1 MALCQCLH
9 EFWSTYGESEE
20 VALVQ
25 SVGTERKEVTY
36 VELHQWQKEMRMA
49 LNGGKEW
56 LVVGIN
62 LTPFSIEETT
72 TMLLVAQ
79 EKEWSY
85 VTIDVELP
93 VTRQLSVLQSVGARR
108 LVTTAESPLAK
119 YLGKSVEW
127 RTVELMS
134 SSFGSVQVTDF
145 PDNYFQDSKLE
156 CTRRRREGE
165 SFVAPLYV
173 LFTSGTIG
181 EPRGVMGTRIGAW
194 TRLEWMWTTYPFDI
208 KSERVL
214 RATKLSFV
222 DSVWEI
228 LGAFL
233 KRVPLIHLQTP
244 RYPEAEWRNMK
255 SVVLD
260 NSVLFLEVIRS
271 EKATRFTA
279 VPSVLEVLLLQT
291 TEKNRKSAL
300 SGLRYVLSSGESLQ
314 LHVLQQLTTHLPDV
328 TILNLYG
335 STEVSGDITCM
346 ELKAPFSAAQ
356 IAQWQQYGISIAN
369 LDRYGV
375 VGDTSLLLLPDDV
388 DSSTDDSAIIWP
400 KRGTSESNS
409 STEDCTRGILYV
421 SGPLLT
427 FGYIGDTREDVFVDS
442 DKLLGGTKQATRWF
456 CTGDICSVMQGNLYY
471 CGRKDNAVKIHGQRV
486 YLEAVERA
494 VAAALKETAESTQ
507 FGGNHQIIALT
518 ATKKVHKYALF
529 QQRIVAFI
537 VCDDTAVTRYTQ
549 IKTLNAWITDHYGTS
564 HTPHDVLLLPSST
577 VPRLSH
583 GKIDRRALEIFLD
596 ESDSKN
602 LLRTSNK
609 GEKGSTEMLLAQ
621 LLEEILGISLSECI
635 SEDIR
640 ARTFADLGG
649 NSLLATLFLHELRQ
663 SFGALCIAG
672 QDLLDMT
679 IEEVLWIVDAGSK
692 STKYRLQ
699 EPTTEV
705 LQRSVKAITRTT
717 EEPSDGTK
725 RRKKNHHAHV
735 STDKKADA
743 GRDDRSQ
750 QGKLSF
756 VSRYNQSSVGV
767 NGIYL
772 PTSYVSPEL
781 PAKSTVPVPS
791 LRSWGL
797 RSAWRVD
804 LSKCIDASPLVVQRR
819 DHTGAVFSTWAIVGS
834 HSGQLV
840 CVDALAAGQEIWR
853 VSLDDRI
860 EASAALSLKHEIVYI
875 GTYRGTLFALDLQ
888 TGETR
893 WKFQAKGT
901 IKASVIVM
909 EQQELVVFGAY
920 DNNFYGLDVLAGQ
933 LQWILDLQGSSFST
947 PLYCNWSKQLFVAST
962 NGNVVAIKSASS
974 GDFSSIKEH
983 WRLQLPDPVF
993 AGLNADFELNLLLVG
1008 CADGKLYGVN
1018 MVSGRI
1024 QWQLATEKPIFSSP
1038 CVYKPES
1045 VVFGSHDGMLRKVNS
1060 RTGELVWATN
1070 LNGAVFASPTVV
1082 RLVADG
1088 TSEEDGDVVCCVT
1101 TTTGQLCFCD
1111 ERTGS
1116 ILYQTGDSSGKERS
1130 DANSTENNGDLGPLF
1145 GSPVV
1150 VDNFCLFGTRTNYFY
1165 GFEIVSTTP

>member
-9 EFWSTYGESEE
+9 EFWSTYGENEE

-36 VELHQWQKEMRMA
+36 VELHQWQKELRKA
-49 LNGGKEW
+49 LNSGKEW

-85 VTIDVELP
+85 VPIDVELP

-108 LVTTAESPLAK
+108 LVTTAGSPLAK
-119 YLGKSVEW
+119 YL
-127 RTVELMS
+127 
-134 SSFGSVQVTDF
+134 
-145 PDNYFQDSKLE
+145 
-156 CTRRRREGE
+156 
-165 SFVAPLYV
+165 
-173 LFTSGTIG
+173 
-181 EPRGVMGTRIGAW
+181 
-194 TRLEWMWTTYPFDI
+194 
-208 KSERVL
+208 
-214 RATKLSFV
+214 

-260 NSVLFLEVIRS
+260 NSALFLEVIRS

-291 TEKNRKSAL
+291 TEKDRKSAL

-314 LHVLQQLTTHLPDV
+314 LHVLQQLTTRLPDV

-375 VGDTSLLLLPDDV
+375 VG
-388 DSSTDDSAIIWP
+388 
-400 KRGTSESNS
+400 
-409 STEDCTRGILYV
+409 
-421 SGPLLT
+421 
-427 FGYIGDTREDVFVDS
+427 
-442 DKLLGGTKQATRWF
+442 
-456 CTGDICSVMQGNLYY
+456 
-471 CGRKDNAVKIHGQRV
+471 
-486 YLEAVERA
+486 
-494 VAAALKETAESTQ
+494 
-507 FGGNHQIIALT
+507 
-518 ATKKVHKYALF
+518 
-529 QQRIVAFI
+529 
-537 VCDDTAVTRYTQ
+537 
-549 IKTLNAWITDHYGTS
+549 
-564 HTPHDVLLLPSST
+564 
-577 VPRLSH
+577 
-583 GKIDRRALEIFLD
+583 
-596 ESDSKN
+596 
-602 LLRTSNK
+602 
-609 GEKGSTEMLLAQ
+609 
-621 LLEEILGISLSECI
+621 
-635 SEDIR
+635 
-640 ARTFADLGG
+640 
-649 NSLLATLFLHELRQ
+649 
-663 SFGALCIAG
+663 

-705 LQRSVKAITRTT
+705 LQRSIKAITRTT

-781 PAKSTVPVPS
+781 SAKLTVPVPS
-791 LRSWGL
+791 LRSWEL

-860 EASAALSLKHEIVYI
+860 EASAALSLKHEIVYV

-1018 MVSGRI
+1018 MASGRI

-1038 CVYKPES
+1038 CVYKPGS
-1045 VVFGSHDGMLRKVNS
+1045 VVFGSHDRMLRKVNS

-1082 RLVADG
+1082 PLVADG
-1088 TSEEDGDVVCCVT
+1088 TSEEDGDVVCCVA

-1130 DANSTENNGDLGPLF
+1130 DANSTVNNGDLGPLF

>member
-36 VELHQWQKEMRMA
+36 VELHQWQKEMRKA

-119 YLGKSVEW
+119 YL
-127 RTVELMS
+127 
-134 SSFGSVQVTDF
+134 VTDF

-194 TRLEWMWTTYPFDI
+194 TRLEWI
-208 KSERVL
+208 
-214 RATKLSFV
+214 LSV
-222 DSVWEI
+222 GDS
-228 LGAFL
+228 
-233 KRVPLIHLQTP
+233 
-244 RYPEAEWRNMK
+244 

-442 DKLLGGTKQATRWF
+442 DKLLG
-456 CTGDICSVMQGNLYY
+456 
-471 CGRKDNAVKIHGQRV
+471 DNAVKIHGQRV

>member
-36 VELHQWQKEMRMA
+36 VELHQWQKEMRKA

-194 TRLEWMWTTYPFDI
+194 TRL
-208 KSERVL
+208 SVG
-214 RATKLSFV
+214 
-222 DSVWEI
+222 DS
-228 LGAFL
+228 
-233 KRVPLIHLQTP
+233 
-244 RYPEAEWRNMK
+244 

-375 VGDTSLLLLPDDV
+375 
-388 DSSTDDSAIIWP
+388 
-400 KRGTSESNS
+400 
-409 STEDCTRGILYV
+409 
-421 SGPLLT
+421 
-427 FGYIGDTREDVFVDS
+427 
-442 DKLLGGTKQATRWF
+442 
-456 CTGDICSVMQGNLYY
+456 
-471 CGRKDNAVKIHGQRV
+471 
-486 YLEAVERA
+486 
-494 VAAALKETAESTQ
+494 
-507 FGGNHQIIALT
+507 
-518 ATKKVHKYALF
+518 
-529 QQRIVAFI
+529 
-537 VCDDTAVTRYTQ
+537 
-549 IKTLNAWITDHYGTS
+549 
-564 HTPHDVLLLPSST
+564 
-577 VPRLSH
+577 
-583 GKIDRRALEIFLD
+583 
-596 ESDSKN
+596 
-602 LLRTSNK
+602 
-609 GEKGSTEMLLAQ
+609 
-621 LLEEILGISLSECI
+621 
-635 SEDIR
+635 
-640 ARTFADLGG
+640 
-649 NSLLATLFLHELRQ
+649 LRQ

>member
-36 VELHQWQKEMRMA
+36 VELHQWQKEMRKA

-119 YLGKSVEW
+119 YL
-127 RTVELMS
+127 
-134 SSFGSVQVTDF
+134 VTDF

-375 VGDTSLLLLPDDV
+375 
-388 DSSTDDSAIIWP
+388 
-400 KRGTSESNS
+400 
-409 STEDCTRGILYV
+409 
-421 SGPLLT
+421 
-427 FGYIGDTREDVFVDS
+427 
-442 DKLLGGTKQATRWF
+442 
-456 CTGDICSVMQGNLYY
+456 
-471 CGRKDNAVKIHGQRV
+471 
-486 YLEAVERA
+486 
-494 VAAALKETAESTQ
+494 
-507 FGGNHQIIALT
+507 
-518 ATKKVHKYALF
+518 
-529 QQRIVAFI
+529 
-537 VCDDTAVTRYTQ
+537 
-549 IKTLNAWITDHYGTS
+549 
-564 HTPHDVLLLPSST
+564 
-577 VPRLSH
+577 
-583 GKIDRRALEIFLD
+583 
-596 ESDSKN
+596 
-602 LLRTSNK
+602 
-609 GEKGSTEMLLAQ
+609 

>member
-194 TRLEWMWTTYPFDI
+194 TRL
-208 KSERVL
+208 SVG
-214 RATKLSFV
+214 
-222 DSVWEI
+222 DS
-228 LGAFL
+228 
-233 KRVPLIHLQTP
+233 
-244 RYPEAEWRNMK
+244 

-335 STEVSGDITCM
+335 STEVSGDIT
-346 ELKAPFSAAQ
+346 
-356 IAQWQQYGISIAN
+356 W
-369 LDRYGV
+369 
-375 VGDTSLLLLPDDV
+375 
-388 DSSTDDSAIIWP
+388 
-400 KRGTSESNS
+400 
-409 STEDCTRGILYV
+409 
-421 SGPLLT
+421 
-427 FGYIGDTREDVFVDS
+427 
-442 DKLLGGTKQATRWF
+442 
-456 CTGDICSVMQGNLYY
+456 
-471 CGRKDNAVKIHGQRV
+471 
-486 YLEAVERA
+486 
-494 VAAALKETAESTQ
+494 
-507 FGGNHQIIALT
+507 
-518 ATKKVHKYALF
+518 
-529 QQRIVAFI
+529 
-537 VCDDTAVTRYTQ
+537 
-549 IKTLNAWITDHYGTS
+549 
-564 HTPHDVLLLPSST
+564 
-577 VPRLSH
+577 
-583 GKIDRRALEIFLD
+583 
-596 ESDSKN
+596 
-602 LLRTSNK
+602 
-609 GEKGSTEMLLAQ
+609 
-621 LLEEILGISLSECI
+621 
-635 SEDIR
+635 
-640 ARTFADLGG
+640 
-649 NSLLATLFLHELRQ
+649 
-663 SFGALCIAG
+663 

>member
-36 VELHQWQKEMRMA
+36 VELHQWQKEMRKA

-119 YLGKSVEW
+119 YL
-127 RTVELMS
+127 
-134 SSFGSVQVTDF
+134 VTDF

-194 TRLEWMWTTYPFDI
+194 TRL
-208 KSERVL
+208 SVG
-214 RATKLSFV
+214 
-222 DSVWEI
+222 DS
-228 LGAFL
+228 
-233 KRVPLIHLQTP
+233 
-244 RYPEAEWRNMK
+244 

-400 KRGTSESNS
+400 KRGT
-409 STEDCTRGILYV
+409 R
-421 SGPLLT
+421 
-427 FGYIGDTREDVFVDS
+427 
-442 DKLLGGTKQATRWF
+442 
-456 CTGDICSVMQGNLYY
+456 
-471 CGRKDNAVKIHGQRV
+471 
-486 YLEAVERA
+486 
-494 VAAALKETAESTQ
+494 
-507 FGGNHQIIALT
+507 
-518 ATKKVHKYALF
+518 
-529 QQRIVAFI
+529 
-537 VCDDTAVTRYTQ
+537 
-549 IKTLNAWITDHYGTS
+549 
-564 HTPHDVLLLPSST
+564 
-577 VPRLSH
+577 
-583 GKIDRRALEIFLD
+583 
-596 ESDSKN
+596 
-602 LLRTSNK
+602 
-609 GEKGSTEMLLAQ
+609 
-621 LLEEILGISLSECI
+621 
-635 SEDIR
+635 
-640 ARTFADLGG
+640 
-649 NSLLATLFLHELRQ
+649 
-663 SFGALCIAG
+663 

>member
-36 VELHQWQKEMRMA
+36 VELHQWQKEMRKA

-119 YLGKSVEW
+119 YL
-127 RTVELMS
+127 
-134 SSFGSVQVTDF
+134 VTDF

-194 TRLEWMWTTYPFDI
+194 TRL
-208 KSERVL
+208 SVG
-214 RATKLSFV
+214 
-222 DSVWEI
+222 DS
-228 LGAFL
+228 
-233 KRVPLIHLQTP
+233 
-244 RYPEAEWRNMK
+244 

-442 DKLLGGTKQATRWF
+442 DKLLG
-456 CTGDICSVMQGNLYY
+456 
-471 CGRKDNAVKIHGQRV
+471 DNAVKIHGQRV